1 MTNKI
6 VNPSPYLRTTRSFP
20 QDPQA
25 LQVEVNK
32 AYLDT
37 ANVINERVI
46 GLFPLNRPAIT
57 GEKYFFT
64 SRFQQAL
71 RQIFYFTSTTSF
83 NHNIPSIPFPNI
95 VHAYGTYT
103 DSTGTS
109 TYGLVYGTSVAVA
122 GQVGFY
128 ISQTQIVFT
137 VGAGAPTLAK
147 GYIVVEWLSNP

>member
-1 MTNKI
+1 MSTNV
-6 VNPSPYLRTTRSFP
+6 VNQAPYLRTTRSFP
-20 QDPQA
+20 QDPQS
-25 LQVEVNK
+25 LQVEVDK

-37 ANVINERVI
+37 ANVVNDRVI

-64 SRFQQAL
+64 SKVQQAL
-71 RQIFYFTSTTSF
+71 RQIYYFTSTSSF
-83 NHNIPSIPFPNI
+83 NHNITKIPFPNI

-128 ISQTQIVFT
+128 VTQTQVVFT

-147 GYIVVEWLSNP
+147 GYLVLEWLSNP